1 MFISSYNQKIMMCLW
16 LITHR
21 ALLVG
26 TWDKGPNVDRRCSTC
41 GQLEINSHCLWECRE
56 VAVVC
61 GTTLHLLCHASS
73 SFILTWGHAW
83 WNYLKDD
90 VAKYDNICKAMYR
103 GENGTVWLITDNRV
117 LQLLRKSKNL
127 GIYGRCL
134 HPLPYGAYG
143 QQGVPRYFQQTN
155 TLQPNRLS

>member
-1 MFISSYNQKIMMCLW
+1 MCLW

-103 GENGTVWLITDNRV
+103 GENGTVRLITDNRAPAV
-117 LQLLRKSKNL
+117 IAQKKNFGDLCTLLTP
-127 GIYGRCL
+127 ITIWCIWTTRCTRVFL
-134 HPLPYGAYG
+134 ANKRPPIELIWH
-143 QQGVPRYFQQTN
+143 
-155 TLQPNRLS
+155 TLITTRRAQ